1 VVDERGEIAVCAG
14 GEAQM
19 ALGTHTDVLT
29 LCPKAQ
35 GIGMVLRAMNP
46 QVIAVDEITAAEDIA
61 AMAHAA
67 NCGAALLATMHAS
80 GLDELR
86 QKPLWPLLRDSG
98 VFSRAVIIEG
108 TGEERRYRVEELLP

>member
-1 VVDERGEIAVCAG
+1 MWPWWVLPAAARRRFCATSSARSRSEARTARRCASAVVDERGEIAVCAG

-46 QVIAVDEITAAEDIA
+46 QVIAVDEITAEEDLR
-61 AMAHAA
+61 AM
-67 NCGAALLATMHAS
+67 
-80 GLDELR
+80 
-86 QKPLWPLLRDSG
+86 
-98 VFSRAVIIEG
+98 
-108 TGEERRYRVEELLP
+108 LLPPTAG

>member
-1 VVDERGEIAVCAG
+1 
-14 GEAQM
+14 M

-67 NCGAALLATMHAS
+67 NCGAALPRRCTPPALTSCGKSRSGRCCATLACS
-80 GLDELR
+80 GA
-86 QKPLWPLLRDSG
+86 PSSSG
-98 VFSRAVIIEG
+98 M
-108 TGEERRYRVEELLP
+108 GEERRYRVEELLP